1 MIEVRFFTDGELLS
15 GFEISGHSDY
25 ADDEQDDIVC
35 ASVSSA
41 AYMAA
46 NTVTDI
52 IGLAADIRIDDGYM
66 KFQLR
71 GNFSE
76 AQQILKGL
84 RLHLESLAQDYSD
97 YIKVT
102 SLRRCQ
108 NA

>member
-1 MIEVRFFTDGELLS
+1 MIEVRFFTDGNLIC
-15 GFEISGHSDY
+15 GFEMSGHSGY
-25 ADDEQDDIVC
+25 ADEGSDIVC

-46 NTVTDI
+46 NTVTEI
-52 IGLAADIRIDDGYM
+52 IGLDADIQVDTGYM
-66 KFQLR
+66 NFQLR
-71 GNFSE
+71 KE
-76 AQQILKGL
+76 LPKAQQVLKAL
-84 RLHLESLAQDYSD
+84 RLHIEALAQDYSD

>member
-1 MIEVRFFTDGELLS
+1 MIEVRFYTDGGNLC
-15 GFEISGHSDY
+15 GFEISGHSGYGD
-25 ADDEQDDIVC
+25 AGQDIIC

-46 NTVTDI
+46 NTVTEI
-52 IGLAADIRIDDGYM
+52 IGLDADIQIDDGYM
-66 KFQLR
+66 NFQLSR
-71 GNFSE
+71 DFTQ